1 MKLDGG
7 CYCGALRF
15 ASTGDPAFQA
25 QCHCREC
32 QYFSGGHPNVVM
44 ILPEGTFTYTKG
56 KPKAFR
62 RKDLDTPVSRE
73 FCADCGTQILARGA
87 GLPGM
92 VILKVG
98 TLDDPGLFAGPQM
111 AIHLADKQKFHH
123 VPEGIAMFERTPG

>member
-7 CYCGALRF
+7 CYCGTLRF

-73 FCADCGTQILARGA
+73 FCADCGTQILARA
-87 GLPGM
+87 PGLPGM

>member
-32 QYFSGGHPNVVM
+32 QYFSGGHPNAVM
-44 ILPEGTFTYTKG
+44 MLPDATFKYTKG

-62 RKDLDTPVSRE
+62 RSDLETPVTRE
-73 FCADCGTQILARGA
+73 FCADCGTHILARA
-87 GLPGM
+87 SALPGM

-98 TLDDPGLFAGPQM
+98 TLDDPSQFAGPQM
-111 AIHLADKQKFHH
+111 AIFLCDKQPFHH
-123 VPEGIAMFERTPG
+123 VPEGIATFERTPG